1 MRHEFTCA
9 VRFDDL
15 DGYGHVNNVT
25 FVEYLQEARVD
36 WAHTYATD
44 SRAAHEAAVVVHQEI
59 DYLKPVPFRTEPLV
73 VEVWVTRIGTSSYDL
88 AYEVKADGTTVA
100 RAASVL
106 VSYDLAAHGPRRLT
120 PGERVALERF
130 QET

>member
-1 MRHEFTCA
+1 MRHAFSCA

-44 SRAAHEAAVVVHQEI
+44 SRAAHEAAVVVHQQI
-59 DYLKPVPFRTEPLV
+59 DYLEPVPFRTEPLL

-88 AYEVKADGTTVA
+88 AYEVKADGTSVA

-106 VSYDLAAHGPRRLT
+106 VAYDLAAHGPRSLT
-120 PGERVALERF
+120 RGERVALERF
-130 QET
+130 LET